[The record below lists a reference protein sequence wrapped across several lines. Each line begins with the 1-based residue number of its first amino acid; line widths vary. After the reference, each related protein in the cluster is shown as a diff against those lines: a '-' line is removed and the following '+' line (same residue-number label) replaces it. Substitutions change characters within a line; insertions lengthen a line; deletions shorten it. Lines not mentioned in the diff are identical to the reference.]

1 MAGSCAGRI
10 TIADARL
17 QRFAV
22 RKPLFAE
29 FLAGDLQ
36 SRWSGGSMSVGIKE
50 VAAEAGVSIAT
61 VSRALRGLHHVNP
74 ETRKKILDAAEK
86 LEYSIPKTNAKAIF
100 GRTNS
105 IGVVAPYISRWYF
118 AQVINGAEQAL
129 REAGLDLLL
138 YNFSQ
143 MKGRERLF
151 QHQLLKGRVDALIV
165 ISLPPTEEE
174 FESMLSLG
182 IPIALVGMHHDSCA
196 SVAID
201 DVAGAR
207 TATQHLVN
215 LGHKKIGLISGRPD
229 DPFGFSVPQDRR
241 NGFMQVLAESGLE
254 WVPSREVYGDFTMH
268 GASRAMDDLLARP
281 NRPTAIFAQSDEMA
295 LGALQAIR
303 RNGLK
308 VPEDISIIGFDG
320 HEMAEFSDLTTI
332 EQPVQLMG
340 EMAAWSI
347 MERIRSP
354 KSEPHSLTLPTT
366 LFVRNSTRRLS
377 TSE

>member
-1 MAGSCAGRI
+1 MAA
-10 TIADARL
+10 
-17 QRFAV
+17 
-22 RKPLFAE
+22 
-29 FLAGDLQ
+29 
-36 SRWSGGSMSVGIKE
+36 GIKE
-50 VAAEAGVSIAT
+50 VATEAGVSIAT
-61 VSRALRGLHHVNP
+61 VSRALRGLNHVNP

-86 LEYSIPKTNAKAIF
+86 LGYPIPQSSAKALF

-105 IGVVAPYISRWYF
+105 VGVVAPFISRWYF

-174 FESMLSLG
+174 FDSMLSLG
-182 IPIALVGMHHDSCA
+182 IPIALVGMHHAQCS

-215 LGHKKIGLISGRPD
+215 LGHKKIALLSGRPD

-241 NGFMQVLAESGLE
+241 KGFMQVLAESGLE
-254 WVPSREVYGDFTMH
+254 FKPTREVFGDFTMQ
-268 GASRAMDDLLARP
+268 GERA
-281 NRPTAIFAQSDEMA
+281 
-295 LGALQAIR
+295 
-303 RNGLK
+303 
-308 VPEDISIIGFDG
+308 
-320 HEMAEFSDLTTI
+320 
-332 EQPVQLMG
+332 
-340 EMAAWSI
+340 
-347 MERIRSP
+347 
-354 KSEPHSLTLPTT
+354 
-366 LFVRNSTRRLS
+366 
-377 TSE
+377 